1 MKRIT
6 KKILLLASAF
16 SSVMNMNGC
25 GAYGPPPDEQMRRP
39 KDEPAQVVLEAEPT
53 EENAETEPVSAPEPK
68 HFSPNEN
75 INPCVYGPPPGH

>member
-25 GAYGPPPDEQMRRP
+25 GAYGPPPDEQMQHP
-39 KDEPAQVVLEAEPT
+39 KGEQVSLEAEQV
-53 EENAETEPVSAPEPK
+53 EENAETEPVSTPEPK
-68 HFSPNEN
+68 YFSASEN